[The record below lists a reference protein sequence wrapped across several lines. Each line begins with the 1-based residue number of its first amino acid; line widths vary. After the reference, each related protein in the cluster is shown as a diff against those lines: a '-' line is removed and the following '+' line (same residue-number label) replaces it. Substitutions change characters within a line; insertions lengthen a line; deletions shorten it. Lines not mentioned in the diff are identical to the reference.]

1 MYPLNKIKANSMQ
14 LNLIITFY
22 IQSLNFLRIKKL
34 NSSLVLGDKTVMLAI
49 LVFLILI
56 FILSFSLVCF

>member
-14 LNLIITFY
+14 LNLMITFY

>member
-1 MYPLNKIKANSMQ
+1 MQ

>member
-1 MYPLNKIKANSMQ
+1 VYPLNKIKANSMQ